1 MSNARKYSHASHV
14 SKRKKKKTRSQS
26 SSQKKKKKKKKKKTK
41 KTHVNVIAFAVARS
55 PLRLKSR
62 IIVVVRARC
71 VLCDQKKNSS
81 RDTLFFSDEQTN
93 KHKNKNPKKT
103 HTIGFKDS

>member
-26 SSQKKKKKKKKKKTK
+26 SSQKKKKKKTKKTK

-71 VLCDQKKNSS
+71 VLCDQKKNS
-81 RDTLFFSDEQTN
+81 LAIINIFFSDEQT
-93 KHKNKNPKKT
+93 KTKTKIPKKK
-103 HTIGFKDS
+103 HTLYRV

>member
-14 SKRKKKKTRSQS
+14 SKRKKKTRSQS
-26 SSQKKKKKKKKKKTK
+26 SSQKKKKKKKK

-62 IIVVVRARC
+62 IIISPARFV

-81 RDTLFFSDEQTN
+81 RYSFFLGRAN
-93 KHKNKNPKKT
+93 KQKQKSKKHT

>member
-1 MSNARKYSHASHV
+1 MSRNE
-14 SKRKKKKTRSQS
+14 KKKTRSQSS
-26 SSQKKKKKKKKKKTK
+26 SSQKKKKKKKKKTKKTK

-71 VLCDQKKNSS
+71 VLCDQKKNS
-81 RDTLFFSDEQTN
+81 LAIINIFFSDEQT
-93 KHKNKNPKKT
+93 KTKTKIPKKT
-103 HTIGFKDS
+103 HTI

>member
-14 SKRKKKKTRSQS
+14 SKRKKKTRSQS
-26 SSQKKKKKKKKKKTK
+26 SSQKKKKKTKKTK

-71 VLCDQKKNSS
+71 VLCDQKKNS
-81 RDTLFFSDEQTN
+81 LAIINIFFSDEQT
-93 KHKNKNPKKT
+93 KTKTKIPKKK
-103 HTIGFKDS
+103 HTLYRV